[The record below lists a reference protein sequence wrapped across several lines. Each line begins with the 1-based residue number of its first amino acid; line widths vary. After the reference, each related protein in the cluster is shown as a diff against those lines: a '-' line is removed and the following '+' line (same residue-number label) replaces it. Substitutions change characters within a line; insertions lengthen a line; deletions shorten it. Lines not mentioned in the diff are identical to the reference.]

1 MITVIISS
9 IEAKIKSL
17 VKSFSFTVQCLY
29 NVYEGY
35 LLLVGKLLNYE
46 KNEGVELFMSKHP
59 LEKWGSLMG
68 GKNTRWIVAALWI
81 VFAVVLAFIFPQINS
96 VENYAGEEIPETYTS
111 IQASKII
118 EEQFATDSGIP
129 LLITWYNK
137 SGLTEQDVTN
147 IQGLYKELAQNPLP
161 GQETIPPFHEMPVQ
175 ALMGSLSENGAALV
189 TPIFFSADET
199 TEVLKENLQML
210 TEKTE
215 VQFGENPYEN
225 KLEDE
230 GLHARFSGPVG
241 ISVDAT
247 DLFKSADVQLM
258 IATVIIILVILLV
271 IYRSPILAIIPL
283 AVVGI
288 AFLVVSPL
296 LGAMAENGWIDKD
309 AQAVSIMIVLLFG
322 AGTDYCLFLITRY
335 RDKLLTE
342 ENKFTALAQAVR
354 ESTGAI
360 VMSGLT
366 VVIGLATLGL
376 ADYGA
381 FQRFAVPF
389 SFGVLITG
397 FAVVTLLPAILGI
410 LGRAAFWPFIPRT
423 EVAEKAQ
430 AEKKNKPLKARKENH
445 RFMRVVGEFVTAK
458 PWLVIVVAGAI
469 LLGLAFTSTNIK
481 YNYDLISSFPED
493 MQSREGFTII
503 EENFTAGE
511 LAPVQLLVDTEGKA
525 LNIGEQLANL
535 PYVGLVKDVRTG
547 ETNANIQ
554 LYEIELNKDP
564 YSNAAMD
571 DIKQMKIDVKSI
583 LADHSLVDGTF
594 WIGGETS
601 SQLDKKVV
609 QLGDEKLI
617 QPVMIMIIFV
627 VLLVYLR
634 AVITSI
640 QLMITVVISF
650 FSALGAGWLIIH
662 YGLGHEA
669 MASAIPL
676 YSFVFIIALGNDYN
690 IFMISDIWKN
700 RKHGIEHKKAIS
712 EGIASTGAVITSAGL
727 ILAGTFLVLAS
738 LPIQLLVQF
747 GIVTAVGILLDTFVV
762 RPLLVPALITVF
774 GKWSYWPNKKLLK

>member
-1 MITVIISS
+1 
-9 IEAKIKSL
+9 
-17 VKSFSFTVQCLY
+17 
-29 NVYEGY
+29 
-35 LLLVGKLLNYE
+35 
-46 KNEGVELFMSKHP
+46 MSKHP
-59 LEKWGSLMG
+59 LEKWGSIMG
-68 GKNTRWIVAALWI
+68 GKNTRWVVVALWLI
-81 VFAVVLAFIFPQINS
+81 FAVALAFIFPQINS

-111 IQASKII
+111 VKAGQII
-118 EEQFATDSGIP
+118 EEQFASDSGIP
-129 LLITWYNK
+129 LLITWYK
-137 SGLTEQDVTN
+137 ESGLPEQDLTN
-147 IQGLYKELAQNPLP
+147 IQALYKDLAENPLQ
-161 GQETIPPFHEMPVQ
+161 GQEIIPPFHEMPVQ
-175 ALMGSLSENGAALV
+175 ALMVSLSENGAAIV
-189 TPIFFSADET
+189 TPVFFSADET
-199 TEVLKENLQML
+199 TEVFKENLNLL
-210 TEKTE
+210 TEKTQA
-215 VQFGENPYEN
+215 QFGENPYETN
-225 KLEDE
+225 LEED

-247 DLFKSADVQLM
+247 DLFKAADVQLM
-258 IATVIIILVILLV
+258 VATVVIILVILLV
-271 IYRSPILAIIPL
+271 IYRSPILAVIPL
-283 AVVGI
+283 VVVGI

-309 AQAVSIMIVLLFG
+309 AQAVAIMIVLLFG

-335 RDKLLTE
+335 RDILLTE
-342 ENKFTALAQAVR
+342 ENKFTALAVAVR

-389 SFGVLITG
+389 SFGVLVTG
-397 FAVVTLLPAILGI
+397 FAVITLLPAVLGI
-410 LGRAAFWPFIPRT
+410 LGRGAFWPFIPRT
-423 EVAEKAQ
+423 VDGDKAY
-430 AEKKNKPLKARKENH
+430 ALKKNKPVKPRKQNH
-445 RFMRVVGEFVTAK
+445 RYMRMVGEFVTSK
-458 PWLVIVVAGAI
+458 PWLVIGVTGVI
-469 LLGLAFTSTNIK
+469 LIGLALNAPNIK

-511 LAPVQLLVDTEGKA
+511 LAPVQLLVDTQGKE
-525 LNIGEQLANL
+525 LDISEQLAAL

-547 ETNANIQ
+547 ETNEAMQ
-554 LYEIELNKDP
+554 LYEIDLNKDP

-571 DIKQMKIDVKSI
+571 DVEQMKTDVKTI
-583 LADHSLVDGTF
+583 LADSNLTNGEF

-617 QPVMIMIIFV
+617 QPVMIIIIFV

-669 MASAIPL
+669 MSSAIPL

-700 RKHGIEHKKAIS
+700 RKRGVPHKEAIS
-712 EGIASTGAVITSAGL
+712 NGIASTGAVITSAGL

-747 GIVTAVGILLDTFVV
+747 GIVTAVGVLLDTFVV

-774 GKWSYWPNKKLLK
+774 GKWSYWPNKKIQ